1 MNKELKET
9 ILNPIFK
16 GNPIT
21 VLVLGICSSLA
32 VTVEM
37 KGALVM
43 ALSVTIVTG
52 LSSLVLSMMRNTIP
66 NRVRIIVQL
75 VVVALMVILVD
86 QFLKAYAYGIDKQLS
101 VYIGLIITNC
111 IVMGRIEAFA
121 LGNKPI
127 PSLLDGLANG
137 VGYGLI
143 LIVVAFF
150 RELFGSGTL
159 LGFLGL
165 IVLFAVLRPDAF
177 ATAVNA
183 RNILEQV
190 AVLAIIAVVQTVVM
204 VVGDFD
210 LSVGTLAG
218 LVGVVTAQLLLG
230 GTAPALAVAAGL
242 GVGLAA
248 GALNGL
254 LVAYLGL
261 SAFIATL
268 ATMTSFGGLA
278 LLVSGGTT
286 LFGLPPGFVAL
297 GQGRVA
303 GLPVPV
309 LVAAGVALV
318 VWFALAR
325 TVPGRLWYAV
335 GGNAEAARL
344 SGVNTRLVRFGAFLV
359 SGTGAALAG
368 ILLTARLASGHPTAA
383 DAFMLSSIA
392 AVFLGMTL
400 SRAGVPTVGGTAVG
414 LGIVGVL
421 GNGLNLLQVNS
432 YVQQVLTGAIIVA
445 AVSLSR
451 LSRLGRAA

>member
-52 LSSLVLSMMRNTIP
+52 LSSFVLSMMRNTIP

-159 LGFLGL
+159 FGL
-165 IVLFAVLRPDAF
+165 RIIPESFYAAGY
-177 ATAVNA
+177 VN
-183 RNILEQV
+183 N
-190 AVLAIIAVVQTVVM
+190 
-204 VVGDFD
+204 
-210 LSVGTLAG
+210 G
-218 LVGVVTAQLLLG
+218 LV
-230 GTAPALAVAAGL
+230 
-242 GVGLAA
+242 
-248 GALNGL
+248 
-254 LVAYLGL
+254 
-261 SAFIATL
+261 I
-268 ATMTSFGGLA
+268 
-278 LLVSGGTT
+278 
-286 LFGLPPGFVAL
+286 LPPMAL
-297 GQGRVA
+297 
-303 GLPVPV
+303 
-309 LVAAGVALV
+309 
-318 VWFALAR
+318 
-325 TVPGRLWYAV
+325 
-335 GGNAEAARL
+335 
-344 SGVNTRLVRFGAFLV
+344 
-359 SGTGAALAG
+359 
-368 ILLTARLASGHPTAA
+368 ILIGCIIWIQR
-383 DAFMLSSIA
+383 SIQKD
-392 AVFLGMTL
+392 
-400 SRAGVPTVGGTAVG
+400 
-414 LGIVGVL
+414 
-421 GNGLNLLQVNS
+421 LQEK
-432 YVQQVLTGAIIVA
+432 
-445 AVSLSR
+445 
-451 LSRLGRAA
+451 